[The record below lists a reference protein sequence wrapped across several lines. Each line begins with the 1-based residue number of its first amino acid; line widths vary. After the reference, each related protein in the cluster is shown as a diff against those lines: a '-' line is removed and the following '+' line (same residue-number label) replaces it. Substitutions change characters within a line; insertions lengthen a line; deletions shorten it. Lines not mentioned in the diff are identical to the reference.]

1 MNNQRIVDWVDGRF
15 AGFAQTDKVREQK
28 EELETH
34 MVDRIREHMANS
46 MDFEQAFIAAKED
59 LGDLDELLTGFE
71 HKKKMERPAPLPP
84 STRPFNSQEIANA
97 AVEYAHS
104 ADSEVVD
111 DFEIDAGRWRFR
123 VNHEGLVALSPF
135 IYLLLGFAFNWW
147 AWGWMVIP
155 VSAIVLC
162 AGDDIRHKLVALSPF
177 VYIALGVAFNWWAW
191 GWIIIPLSAIV
202 LEGHFFSVSYR
213 KE

>member
-1 MNNQRIVDWVDGRF
+1 MNNHLNNQRIIDWVDGRF

-46 MDFEQAFIAAKED
+46 MDFEQAFAAAKED

-71 HKKKMERPAPLPP
+71 YKKKMERSTPP
-84 STRPFNSQEIANA
+84 PRPFNSQQIANA
-97 AVEYAHS
+97 AVEYSQNA
-104 ADSEVVD
+104 EVVD
-111 DFEIDAGRWRFR
+111 DYYSEDERRGWSFR
-123 VNHEGLVALSPF
+123 MDREGFVAASPF
-135 IYLLLGFAFNWW
+135 IYLILGFAFDWW
-147 AWGWMVIP
+147 AWGWMIIP
-155 VSAIVLC
+155 VSAIALC

-177 VYIALGVAFNWWAW
+177 IYLALGAVFGWWAW

-213 KE
+213 K